1 LRLGGFPGL
10 LDEVFVGAESYV
22 FHTKTVYTIPV
33 RNTIIGVFD
42 SGFGGLTVLKALLE
56 VIPDAEY
63 LYFGDTA
70 RLPYGS
76 KSVETVARYACEAAR
91 FLEQQ
96 GAELLVIACNTA
108 TALALGQIRQAA
120 SVKVLGVI
128 EPGAQRAAAASRSR
142 RVVVIGTEATISS
155 HAYRE
160 ALAALQIE
168 SREKA
173 CPLLVPLVEEGWVEH
188 SVTEQVAKIYL
199 AEAFSDGFNSADV
212 LLLGCTHYPLLKPI
226 LHRVV
231 PENVTLVDSAES
243 VALAVLNPMVSGTSN
258 GRLGQLDGVKTLGV
272 RLSDT
277 THLRFFVTDS
287 VEKFRRL
294 GTRFLGQEIRDITH
308 VDLKE

>member
-1 LRLGGFPGL
+1 
-10 LDEVFVGAESYV
+10 
-22 FHTKTVYTIPV
+22 V
-33 RNTIIGVFD
+33 RNTTIGVFD

-56 VIPDAEY
+56 VVPDAEY

-76 KSVETVARYACEAAR
+76 KSAETVAQYACEAAR
-91 FLEQQ
+91 FLEQR
-96 GAELLVIACNTA
+96 GAGLLVIACNTA
-108 TALALGQIRQAA
+108 TALALEQIRVAV
-120 SVKVLGVI
+120 SVPVLGVI
-128 EPGAQRAAAASRSR
+128 EPGAQRAAAASHAR
-142 RVVVIGTEATISS
+142 RVVVIGTEATVAS
-155 HAYRE
+155 HAYQK

-188 SVTEQVAKIYL
+188 AVTEQVARIYL
-199 AEAFSDGFNSADV
+199 DEAFCDGFSSADV

-243 VALAVLNPMVSGTSN
+243 TALAVGSLLNPGAA
-258 GRLGQLDGVKTLGV
+258 GV
-272 RLSDT
+272 RRNEVGSARV
-277 THLRFFVTDS
+277 RFFVTDS
-287 VEKFRRL
+287 AEKFHRL
-294 GTRFLGQEIRDITH
+294 GTLFLGQEIRDITH

>member
-1 LRLGGFPGL
+1 M
-10 LDEVFVGAESYV
+10 
-22 FHTKTVYTIPV
+22 
-33 RNTIIGVFD
+33 RNTTIGVFD

-56 VIPDAEY
+56 VVPDADY

-76 KSVETVARYACEAAR
+76 KSVETVGRYACEAAR

-108 TALALGQIRQAA
+108 TALALPQIQQSA
-120 SVKVLGVI
+120 SVKVVGVI
-128 EPGAQRAAAASRSR
+128 EPGAQRAAEATQSGK
-142 RVVVIGTEATISS
+142 VVVIGTEATVSS
-155 HAYRE
+155 HAYQR
-160 ALAALQIE
+160 ALAGLKIE

-188 SVTEQVAKIYL
+188 AVTEQVAKIYL
-199 AEAFSDGFNSADV
+199 GEAFWDGFKSADV
-212 LLLGCTHYPLLKPI
+212 LLLGCTHYPLLKPV

-243 VALAVLNPMVSGTSN
+243 TALAVGSLLEHGTVAARGKKAGSA
-258 GRLGQLDGVKTLGV
+258 
-272 RLSDT
+272 
-277 THLRFFVTDS
+277 HARFFVTDS
-287 VEKFRRL
+287 AEKFHRL
-294 GTRFLGQEIRDITH
+294 GTLFLGHEIRDITH

>member
-1 LRLGGFPGL
+1 MNGSPSLVSGRSSPG
-10 LDEVFVGAESYV
+10 SP
-22 FHTKTVYTIPV
+22 T
-33 RNTIIGVFD
+33 IGVFD

-108 TALALGQIRQAA
+108 TALALEQIRASA

-128 EPGAQRAAAASRSR
+128 EPGVQRAAAASKSR

-155 HAYRE
+155 HAYQK

-188 SVTEQVAKIYL
+188 AVTEQVARIYL
-199 AEAFSDGFNSADV
+199 GEAFGDGFGSADV
-212 LLLGCTHYPLLKPI
+212 LLLGCTHYPLLKPM
-226 LHRVV
+226 LQRVV
-231 PENVTLVDSAES
+231 PEGVTLVDSAES
-243 VALAVLNPMVSGTSN
+243 TALAVGELLKSAEVSQMSKRPGTAEGKISSS
-258 GRLGQLDGVKTLGV
+258 R
-272 RLSDT
+272 
-277 THLRFFVTDS
+277 LRFFVTDS
-287 VEKFRRL
+287 AEKFRRL
-294 GTRFLGQEIRDITH
+294 GTRFLGQEIKDITH
-308 VDLKE
+308 VDLQE

>member
-1 LRLGGFPGL
+1 MP
-10 LDEVFVGAESYV
+10 
-22 FHTKTVYTIPV
+22 KPV
-33 RNTIIGVFD
+33 IGVFD

-108 TALALGQIRQAA
+108 TALALEQIREAA
-120 SVKVLGVI
+120 SVEVLGVI
-128 EPGAQRAAAASRSR
+128 EPGAQRAAAATRSR

-155 HAYRE
+155 HAYQK
-160 ALAALQIE
+160 ALSALQIE

-188 SVTEQVAKIYL
+188 AVTEQVARIYL
-199 AEAFSDGFNSADV
+199 GEAFSDGFRSADV
-212 LLLGCTHYPLLKPI
+212 LLLGCTHYPLLKPV

-231 PENVTLVDSAES
+231 PENATLVDSAES
-243 VALAVLNPMVSGTSN
+243 TALAVWNLLNSGTANIS
-258 GRLGQLDGVKTLGV
+258 QLSRGAGMLHEKAIG
-272 RLSDT
+272 S
-277 THLRFFVTDS
+277 THARFFVTDS
-287 VEKFRRL
+287 AEKFRRL
-294 GTRFLGQEIRDITH
+294 GTLFLGQEIRDITH